1 MFNPDLG
8 HLLLLRM
15 ERHQVNRKGAAQFIK
30 HLFKMFY
37 GSTDISLKR
46 LLMHMLAT
54 MIKEAVIV
62 LITQLFFLMTQ
73 LCKLNVVSL
82 SLGGGRE

>member
-15 ERHQVNRKGAAQFIK
+15 ERHQVNRKGAVQFIK
-30 HLFKMFY
+30 RLFKMFY
-37 GSTDISLKR
+37 ETISLKR
-46 LLMHMLAT
+46 LLMHMLAR

-62 LITQLFFLMTQ
+62 LITQLFLTQ
-73 LCKLNVVSL
+73 LCKLNVVWEL
-82 SLGGGRE
+82 